1 MSSLINS
8 VAEITGEHD
17 REWLELTLA
26 EVLHR
31 LVGAQRV
38 QLWRIEERQK
48 QLRARPSV
56 SVIDGE
62 RPRMFEGDADAEQ
75 WPRVGD
81 IAGLGDAVAQ
91 LSNARVGPTED
102 GTQVHFFPLVNPQGV
117 CGAIEVEHAA
127 LLDAQQEQLVNGLLA
142 IYRNYLNLLDYSE
155 HDTLTGLLNR
165 KTFDRMFA
173 RRVAG
178 RATRERPDRNIE
190 IVGSQRSAKPGETP
204 WLAVVDIDL
213 FKRINDR
220 YGHIFGDEVLLL
232 TSRLMR
238 ACFRSSDVL
247 FRFGGEEFV
256 ILLAP
261 TDADGAHG
269 ALERF
274 RSAVET
280 NDFPQVDQVTVSVGY
295 SRALPDENPN
305 APFERADEALYYA
318 KQNGRNRVC
327 RHEALIEQGQLPV
340 KPSKASDLELF

>member
-38 QLWRIEERQK
+38 QLWRIEERHK
-48 QLRARPSV
+48 QMRARPSV

-62 RPRMFEGDADAEQ
+62 RPRMFEGEADAEH
-75 WPRVGD
+75 WPRVAE
-81 IAGLGDAVAQ
+81 IAGLADAVARQ
-91 LSNARVGPTED
+91 SSARVGPTPE
-102 GTQVHFFPLVNPQGV
+102 GTQLHFFPLVNPQGIS
-117 CGAIEVEHAA
+117 GAIEVEHAA
-127 LLDAQQEQLVNGLLA
+127 LLDAQQEQLVHGLLA

-190 IVGSQRSAKPGETP
+190 IVGRQRSAKPGETP

-220 YGHIFGDEVLLL
+220 HGHIFGDEVLLL

-238 ACFRSSDVL
+238 SCFRSSDVL

-261 TDADGAHG
+261 TDDEGAHC

-280 NDFPQVDQVTVSVGY
+280 HDFPQVDQVTVSVGY
-295 SRALPDENPN
+295 SRALPEENPN

-327 RHEALIEQGQLPV
+327 RHEALIAQGQLPV